1 VKRAGIGIALLLL
14 ACSPDGR
21 EPEAALDQRI
31 AAAPGGLLQ
40 VDLDLGSEARPD
52 RVSLE
57 VRAHDADEVWAVA
70 DVSGPGASSVAFR
83 IEHDGARVRLYARS
97 RGVWSWLFGGPSV
110 ALRVF
115 VPREFSLDLRSASGP
130 IRIEDVSG
138 AIRARTTDG
147 RLEVRAA
154 DGPLRVHSAT
164 GTVSLREISGDV
176 EVRAQDAAIELD
188 WIRGR
193 VDARTGAGDIAANH
207 LEGAIE
213 LSSDRGEIQLR
224 DVRGPVT
231 ARTELGPIF
240 ASFLADASGSLETQ
254 RGSLEVTLPARS
266 HIVLEASAKRGAVE
280 LGPGLGF
287 EGERAQD
294 HLSGRLNGG
303 GETLRLYSA
312 HGSVR
317 VDPR

>member
-1 VKRAGIGIALLLL
+1 VKRALISLAVLVL
-14 ACSPDGR
+14 ACSPGGR

-31 AAAPGGLLQ
+31 PVAPGGLLQ

-83 IEHDGARVRLYARS
+83 IEHDDARVRLYARS
-97 RGVWSWLFGGPSV
+97 RGIWSWLFGGPSV

-138 AIRARTTDG
+138 EIRVRTTDG

-154 DGPLRVHSAT
+154 DGPVRVRTST

-176 EVRAQDAAIELD
+176 EVRAQDAPIELD

-193 VDARTGAGDIAANH
+193 VDARTGAADIAANH
-207 LEGAIE
+207 LEGAVE
-213 LSSDRGEIQLR
+213 LRSDRGEIQLR
-224 DVRGPVT
+224 DVRGAVN
-231 ARTELGPIF
+231 ARTESGPIF
-240 ASFLADASGSLETQ
+240 ASFVADASGSLETQ
-254 RGSLEVTLPARS
+254 RGSVEVTLPAQSRAA
-266 HIVLEASAKRGAVE
+266 LEVSAKHGAIE

-287 EGERAQD
+287 EGERARD
-294 HLSGRLNGG
+294 HLLGRLNGG
-303 GETLRLYSA
+303 GETLRLYTA